1 MIGLLF
7 ALLLVAAVI
16 LVVRRRNRPDVP
28 LAEPW
33 RESLREDAE
42 PLDIEEIRRAEEE
55 WATEGGLEWEEDND
69 SWRG

>member
-16 LVVRRRNRPDVP
+16 LVARRRQSPVVP
-28 LAEPW
+28 VDEPW
-33 RESLREDAE
+33 RESLNDGTE

-55 WATEGGLEWEEDND
+55 WATEGGLEWEEDD
-69 SWRG
+69 DGWRG